1 MSFNVTEIQST
12 IGKLGV
18 LKSSHF
24 ETVIT
29 FPNGVI
35 DRELTA
41 RIDSAELPGRSIQ
54 TSNVKYYGVPSRVGY
69 DVTYPEIG
77 VTMICSESM
86 REKLLMT
93 QWQDLIINRHARPDA
108 APYQYDLGYYDDY
121 VGRVQILQYSPN
133 RVLIYKMTL
142 IEAYP
147 VQVNS
152 MPVNWGSEEIH
163 KLNVSFAYKYW
174 IEN

>member
-1 MSFNVTEIQST
+1 MAFNVTSIQSS

-29 FPNGVI
+29 FPSGVI
-35 DRELTA
+35 DRELVT

-77 VTMICSESM
+77 ITMICSESM

-93 QWQDLIINRHARPDA
+93 QWQDLIVNQHARPN
-108 APYQYDLGYYDDY
+108 APPYMFDLGYYDDY
-121 VGRVQILQYSPN
+121 VGRVQILQYAPN
-133 RVLIYKMTL
+133 GTLVYKMTL